1 MSRQW
6 KIIAAMASVLVI
18 AGAAGAQP
26 SSTKRD
32 TYTWYGEFVSADTTA
47 KTMTVK
53 SRVAYQEALS
63 ELKQFK
69 PGDRVWIVWSGIHD
83 YSEAV
88 RQIRRPK
95 TGSNIGDDLVLPAV
109 LVSTD
114 APDQY
119 ITIRVQVPET
129 GLSAVKSLKPGEWVT
144 VTARHRPATDEEA
157 VVDVKPYGS
166 STTSE

>member
-1 MSRQW
+1 
-6 KIIAAMASVLVI
+6 
-18 AGAAGAQP
+18 
-26 SSTKRD
+26 
-32 TYTWYGEFVSADTTA
+32 
-47 KTMTVK
+47 
-53 SRVAYQEALS
+53 
-63 ELKQFK
+63 
-69 PGDRVWIVWSGIHD
+69 VWIVWSVIHD

-95 TGSNIGDDLVLPAV
+95 TGSNIDDNLVLPAV

-129 GLSAVKSLKPGEWVT
+129 GLSAIKSLKPGEWVT

-157 VVDVKPYGS
+157 VVEVKPYGS